1 MAQYNKRQVFYKK
14 TKKKKKKVL
23 AHTSPANESSDCSN
37 LTFSSMFSNFF
48 S

>member
-14 TKKKKKKVL
+14 TKKKNIVL